1 MILAGIP
8 GLGSLVSQAAGL
20 GASAVLSAMAA
31 SVADSARWL
40 MDQIGSVLSVTT
52 EPLVGAAW
60 FAGRYAVMTQI
71 GAAVLLVFLAACAI
85 QAVVRHDPGLLV
97 RAAVVQLP
105 LAVLLT
111 LSAVELVQLGV
122 SLVDRLSDL
131 VAGGS
136 GAHVA
141 GFLTVMGTDLGSLAT
156 NAPVFMGFF
165 VALVVVV
172 GGFLVWLE
180 LIVRSVAIDAATLFL
195 PLALATMVWPA
206 AASIARRLV
215 DVLVALII
223 SKFVIVAVLALG
235 AAALGSGTGFSAVV
249 TGTAMLLLATLTP
262 MALLRLIPLAEF
274 SAVSHLAGTGRRSV
288 AAAASTT
295 WSLAGV
301 VAGAG
306 GGAGLTEVVATD
318 PVRFLTAPTL
328 SGPLAGLD
336 HPPDGGDG
344 PGPPAGGDGG
354 SI

>member
-40 MDQIGSVLSVTT
+40 MDQVGAVLSVTT

-85 QAVVRHDPGLLV
+85 QAVVRQDPGLLV
-97 RAAVVQLP
+97 RAAAVQLP
-105 LAVLLT
+105 LAVVLT

-122 SLVDRLSDL
+122 SVADRLSEL
-131 VAGGS
+131 VGGGS
-136 GAHVA
+136 GADVA
-141 GFLTVMGTDLGSLAT
+141 GFLRVMGTDLGSLAT

-172 GGFLVWLE
+172 GGFLIWLE
-180 LIVRSVAIDAATLFL
+180 LIVRSVAIDAAALFL

-215 DVLVALII
+215 EVLVALVL
-223 SKFVIVAVLALG
+223 SKFVIVSVLGLG
-235 AAALGSGTGFSAVV
+235 AAALGSGTGFGAMV

-262 MALLRLIPLAEF
+262 MALLRLIPLVEF
-274 SAVSHLAGTGRRSV
+274 SAVSHLAGTGRRAVV
-288 AAAASTT
+288 AGASTS

-306 GGAGLTEVVATD
+306 GAAGLTEVVASD
-318 PVRFLTAPTL
+318 PVRFLTTPTL
-328 SGPLAGLD
+328 SGPVAGLD
-336 HPPDGGDG
+336 DPPGGGEDRLE
-344 PGPPAGGDGG
+344 
-354 SI
+354 

>member
-1 MILAGIP
+1 MIVAGIP
-8 GLGSLVSQAAGL
+8 GLSDLVSQAAGL

-31 SVADSARWL
+31 SVGDSARWL
-40 MDQIGSVLSVTT
+40 MDQVGAVLSVST
-52 EPLVGAAW
+52 EPLVGAAF

-71 GAAVLLVFLAACAI
+71 GSVVLLVFLAACAI
-85 QAVVRHDPGLLV
+85 QAVVRQDPALLL

-105 LAVLLT
+105 LAIVLT

-122 SLVDRLSDL
+122 SVADRLSEL

-136 GAHVA
+136 GADVA
-141 GFLTVMGTDLGSLAT
+141 RFLTAMGTALGSLAT

-165 VALVVVV
+165 IALVVVA
-172 GGFLVWLE
+172 GGFLIWLE

-215 DVLVALII
+215 EVLVALVL
-223 SKFVIVAVLALG
+223 SKFVIVAVLGLG
-235 AAALGSGTGFSAVV
+235 AAAVGSGTGFSAVV

-274 SAVSHLAGTGRRSV
+274 SAVSHLAGTGRRGV
-288 AAAASTT
+288 GAAASTA
-295 WSLAGV
+295 WSLGGV
-301 VAGAG
+301 VAGSGA
-306 GGAGLTEVVATD
+306 GAGLTEVVASD

-336 HPPDGGDG
+336 SDGGGDG
-344 PGPPAGGDGG
+344 LE
-354 SI
+354 